1 MTYDAGRLTVLEFPF
16 SFIFFA
22 FLLFFLPFLF
32 FSGGLFLLLFTV
44 LVGVLNARCLVSSR
58 DRNALRER
66 IRE

>member
-1 MTYDAGRLTVLEFPF
+1 MTYDAGRLTVLEFSF
-16 SFIFFA
+16 SFIF
-22 FLLFFLPFLF
+22 LLFFFLPFLS
-32 FSGGLFLLLFTV
+32 FSGDLFLLLFTV

>member
-1 MTYDAGRLTVLEFPF
+1 MTYDAGRLTVLEFSF
-16 SFIFFA
+16 SFI
-22 FLLFFLPFLF
+22 FLLFFLPFLS
-32 FSGGLFLLLFTV
+32 FSGDLFLLLFTV